1 MNNYLPVNP
10 CCTEVVST
18 TNCNQVYQISNYGCV
33 KNICKSN
40 FPVTSDIVYNGIEL
54 TCTLIAPCDT
64 ISVVLQKIDAILCS
78 LNNQIISL
86 TEQIEGLTDQIEEAE
101 TDITLI
107 FDTLED
113 CCTTTTTTTLSC
125 VSYLYEIELVE
136 CEGCLKIETIYISNS
151 ELLTLSYFY
160 LFNSTKMRVK
170 RFLGCSQEP
179 AQNDIL
185 NSSGNENCE
194 EIVCPTTTTT
204 TTTTL
209 EECKILKIVSE
220 GTDAVYTA
228 IDCTGKIFG
237 EAVPDEGSVMTPC
250 IFPSSVVLFNAQI
263 DEINPCI

>member
-40 FPVTSDIVYNGIEL
+40 FPVTSDIIYNGIEL

-86 TEQIEGLTDQIEEAE
+86 NEQIVELTENITEAE
-101 TDITLI
+101 NDITVI

-113 CCTTTTTTTLSC
+113 CCTTTTTTT
-125 VSYLYEIELVE
+125 I
-136 CEGCLKIETIYISNS
+136 
-151 ELLTLSYFY
+151 
-160 LFNSTKMRVK
+160 
-170 RFLGCSQEP
+170 
-179 AQNDIL
+179 
-185 NSSGNENCE
+185 
-194 EIVCPTTTTT
+194 
-204 TTTTL
+204 
-209 EECKILKIVSE
+209 EECKILKIISE

-237 EAVPDEGSVMTPC
+237 EAIPDEDSVMTPC

-263 DEINPCI
+263 DKIYPCI

>member
-86 TEQIEGLTDQIEEAE
+86 NEQIVELTENITEAE
-101 TDITLI
+101 NDITVI

-113 CCTTTTTTTLSC
+113 CCTTTTTTTL
-125 VSYLYEIELVE
+125 
-136 CEGCLKIETIYISNS
+136 T
-151 ELLTLSYFY
+151 
-160 LFNSTKMRVK
+160 
-170 RFLGCSQEP
+170 P
-179 AQNDIL
+179 
-185 NSSGNENCE
+185 
-194 EIVCPTTTTT
+194 TTT

-209 EECKILKIVSE
+209 EECKILKIISE

-237 EAVPDEGSVMTPC
+237 EAIPDEGSVVTPC

-263 DEINPCI
+263 DDSNPCI